1 MINLLEVYIF
11 EKRSARCL
19 APVMTFKAQSS
30 CSSFAAVWVSL
41 KYWGQCLDLISDVST
56 LEIEATAAA

>member
-1 MINLLEVYIF
+1 MFSSSDDIQGTKLILFVC
-11 EKRSARCL
+11 SCL
-19 APVMTFKAQSS
+19 GKPE
-30 CSSFAAVWVSL
+30 